1 MRDQYNSGREV
12 KNQITPLA
20 KFIMVGIITTSLG
33 YLALRERGCFNDIN
47 MIRQLNS
54 NNYQE
59 KR

>member
-1 MRDQYNSGREV
+1 MRNQYNSRQEV
-12 KNQITPLA
+12 KNHVTPLA

-47 MIRQLNS
+47 MSRQINS